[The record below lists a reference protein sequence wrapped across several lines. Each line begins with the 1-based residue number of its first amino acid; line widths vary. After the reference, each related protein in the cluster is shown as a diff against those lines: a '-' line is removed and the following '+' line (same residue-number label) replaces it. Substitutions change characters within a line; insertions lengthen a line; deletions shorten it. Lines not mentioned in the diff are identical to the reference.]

1 VVKRLIIQHYM
12 LVLRNL
18 VLWYVCHYVEIDLA
32 MSKKTIIYD
41 CFEYVIGDLF
51 CVVFL
56 FSHYALASD
65 GCYLDISM
73 TVNIQP
79 ILIICDLRN

>member
-1 VVKRLIIQHYM
+1 VCSGMYVIM
-12 LVLRNL
+12 LKLT
-18 VLWYVCHYVEIDLA
+18 WQCPE
-32 MSKKTIIYD
+32 TIIYD
-41 CFEYVIGDLF
+41 YFEYVIGDLF

-56 FSHYALASD
+56 FLIMLWLQMDVTHYALASD

-73 TVNIQP
+73 IFNIQP